1 MRPKKK
7 KKVSLIFT
15 YCVMEYAVL
24 FYQSSIFILSKLEYL
39 PSKMEG
45 SIIGD
50 GLGIFEN
57 S

>member
-1 MRPKKK
+1 
-7 KKVSLIFT
+7 
-15 YCVMEYAVL
+15 MEYAVL
-24 FYQSSIFILSKLEYL
+24 LYQSSIFILSKLEYL